1 MLIASCSGDDA
12 PMAGAEPTANAGA
25 GGRATEVVM
34 SHPST
39 GGSAGN
45 VAAGS
50 GGNGGE
56 SGASKMMDG
65 STVADTST
73 RDAPADTTI
82 DTGVADPG
90 TDGDGDFV
98 IGPSYQDAPELTAN
112 PMAPKGTVFAFTMDA
127 NKSTVYPGD
136 FQRGVWVYVPKQYT
150 DGVAAPFIVAQ
161 DGGQYGPGGQGY
173 THRLPT
179 VLDNMIFAKK
189 LPVIIAVMINPGPG
203 DGQGSER
210 GLEYDTV
217 SDVYASFI
225 EKEALPAVQN
235 DAAIR
240 KAYPNLSF
248 TTNPEGRST
257 LGCSSG
263 GAASFTMGWFRPD
276 LYRRLTT
283 YSGTFVDQDPKNPI
297 YPHGAWS
304 YGEFLV
310 RDSAPKPLRVFLTV
324 GENDNNLDS
333 DPRFNNDMMHNW
345 MTANKMLAAALKAK
359 GYHYRFL
366 FARGAGHCDDR
377 VQAETLPETLLWM
390 WRGYPI
396 E

>member
-1 MLIASCSGDDA
+1 MLLLAACSGDDA
-12 PMAGAEPTANAGA
+12 PITGAASTAQAGA
-25 GGRATEVVM
+25 GGQPPEVM
-34 SHPST
+34 MTHPMGAS
-39 GGSAGN
+39 GAGFA
-45 VAAGS
+45 AAGA
-50 GGNGGE
+50 
-56 SGASKMMDG
+56 SGAPTSTTRLDG
-65 STVADTST
+65 STSV
-73 RDAPADTTI
+73 DAAMPDARTDSAI

-90 TDGDGDFV
+90 TEGDGDFV
-98 IGPSYQDAPELTAN
+98 IGPNYQDAPELTAN
-112 PMAPKGTVFAFTMDA
+112 PMAPKGSVFAFSMDA
-127 NKSTVYPGD
+127 KKSTIYPGD
-136 FQRGVWVYVPKQYT
+136 FQRGVWVYVPKQYV

-189 LPVIIAVMINPGPG
+189 LPVMVAVMINPGPG

-217 SDVYASFI
+217 SDVYSSFI
-225 EKEALPAVQN
+225 EKEALPAVQG
-235 DAAIR
+235 DSAIQ
-240 KAYPNLSF
+240 KAYPNLRF
-248 TTNPEGRST
+248 TSNPEGRST

-310 RDSAPKPLRVFLTV
+310 ANAAPKPLRVYLTV
-324 GENDNNLDS
+324 GDNDNNLDS

-366 FARGAGHCDDR
+366 YAKGAGHCDDR
-377 VQAETLPETLLWM
+377 VQAQTLPETLLWM

-396 E
+396 Q